1 MAHTNKSSIFSRF
14 PVFAPMRSFPDPTK
28 SEDEC
33 PPDWLMCLWR
43 DDTSKDEF
51 CEIPLVDF
59 MSGIGHL
66 EDHHGISL
74 QRNKDYCSDC
84 RIIFHSPA
92 QAVNHYLEKTLFFED
107 FSVKLLDSEES
118 KLDLAPI
125 FEQIKEMRKVLLD
138 QMLFPEDMPELESE
152 DLLIKDLEAI
162 EGEDIPDSY
171 GMANLDSGEDVA
183 EYSGPRETQ
192 V

>member
-1 MAHTNKSSIFSRF
+1 M
-14 PVFAPMRSFPDPTK
+14 
-28 SEDEC
+28 
-33 PPDWLMCLWR
+33 
-43 DDTSKDEF
+43 
-51 CEIPLVDF
+51 
-59 MSGIGHL
+59 
-66 EDHHGISL
+66 
-74 QRNKDYCSDC
+74 
-84 RIIFHSPA
+84 
-92 QAVNHYLEKTLFFED
+92 
-107 FSVKLLDSEES
+107 LDSEES

-183 EYSGPRETQ
+183 EYSGPRESQ

>member
-1 MAHTNKSSIFSRF
+1 
-14 PVFAPMRSFPDPTK
+14 
-28 SEDEC
+28 
-33 PPDWLMCLWR
+33 
-43 DDTSKDEF
+43 
-51 CEIPLVDF
+51 
-59 MSGIGHL
+59 MSGIAHL
-66 EDHHGISL
+66 ENHHGISL

-84 RIIFHSPA
+84 CIIFHSPA

-152 DLLIKDLEAI
+152 DLLIKDLEAKAI

-171 GMANLDSGEDVA
+171 GMANHDSGEDVA